1 MARYA
6 GSIASVVVGVLLV
19 VSSYGSNAAGY
30 ALIISGLLG
39 AIATTIFRPKTAS
52 QDLAAA
58 QELEIST
65 SSPGFPVPVVFGKYR
80 VTPNMM
86 HYDKGTFDISEIRGD
101 KPEGGKGGQKPKAP
115 VVGYNY
121 ALAYEMGVCMG
132 PIDAV
137 GHAYQTPGDI
147 PLRGPTSIKSE
158 GTLTIADAP
167 SPGDTMTVG
176 GVTYTWVTAF
186 TGSNQL
192 DVQSRAVAVEVI
204 RNAINGVEGWKG
216 IRYSNSI
223 AANPSV
229 ECLSPE
235 YDPENDVYTIVM
247 RARTGGVAGDSI
259 ATTETFTSGDNF
271 FDAATLGTTTAGVDD
286 FEYRTTFSG
295 DYVDIDLSSEEES
308 GTVRVYQ
315 GNATQTR
322 ASSGDSYQSLGM
334 NYRNV
339 CFAFYGVGGNYT
351 MGTTPAPKSH
361 SWIIYRLPKCI
372 RDDGTTV
379 SGIVTAGSATSG
391 HVNEY
396 AANPAAVVY
405 ESMVNKL
412 WGGGLSS
419 DYINEASFVTESEFF
434 RDKNIGVNFVVS
446 EQEELESYLDGLFQ
460 QLKMAVVW
468 DGLQY
473 KLKCFMN
480 PATTHGTINTLRK
493 SEIRGFAFSRGD
505 WNTTVNEIRAE
516 FIDEDRN
523 FRSNLVEVK
532 NAGNIAQQNGRIST
546 NRIQLPVFTDYNTAR
561 RMAYRVLQDNAYPL
575 GNCRFMLSRFKSQL
589 EVGSVFR
596 LIWDEFSTS
605 TVTIYFQVMKME
617 ADASDDEW
625 IKIEAREDINIP
637 AVSGEELSST
647 VPDAQAWELIDDI
660 DVSNVQLQEQPA
672 LESAELVPIKAFE
685 FPPIATVGQRTNVV
699 LLAQKTS
706 LSVLSIQYL
715 SSQRPVEITET
726 TTSIPGRT
734 YRRVFPAVPFRVRG
748 QQASFALSGVFKE
761 DFTDLARVNR
771 SADGFEFQL
780 NDPTRDETA
789 MLAAFGQ
796 VSSVGDHLSK
806 LTEAEEDYCVAGE
819 EMMHIGKIT
828 KLATNHYRATNIL
841 RGVFDSRVRSYVA
854 GDELY
859 LVAGSMHEG
868 VDSPEPKAG
877 ELAYFRGY
885 PIGTKGRVEAIGS
898 SIQIYHTGK
907 YLNTIDMDG
916 RYMKWGIRPLPPTIY
931 SVVDGG
937 STLTFT
943 FRPRWSNRGGGV
955 RGGFFED
962 QMRELQGSLD
972 GLRFQYQ
979 FLDAS
984 LTELGTKAGRRKT
997 FTLSEFIPGQMDD
1010 SAAGLAVMEPITKAT
1025 GGVRVLVWAEL
1036 EGLASIDTAEY
1047 RV

>member
-1 MARYA
+1 MGRYA
-6 GSIASVVVGVLLV
+6 GSIASIVVGVILIV
-19 VSSYGSNAAGY
+19 AQQYPAGV
-30 ALIISGLLG
+30 ALIVSGALG
-39 AIATTIFRPKTAS
+39 AIATAIFRPKTPSQELAS
-52 QDLAAA
+52 A

-86 HYDKGTFDISEIRGD
+86 HYDKGTFETTEVRGD
-101 KPEGGKGGQKPKAP
+101 KPDGGKGGQKPKAP
-115 VVGYNY
+115 VIGFNY
-121 ALAYEMGVCMG
+121 SLAYELGFCMG

-137 GHAYQTPGDI
+137 GHAYQTPGDV

-158 GTLTIADAP
+158 GTLTIDDLP
-167 SPGDTMTVG
+167 QVGDTITVG
-176 GVTYTWVTAF
+176 SVTYTFVSAF
-186 TGSNQL
+186 TGANQL
-192 DVQSRAVAVEVI
+192 LVKKRSVVVNI
-204 RNAINGVEGWKG
+204 IKNAINGAEGWKG
-216 IRYSNSI
+216 IYYSSSI
-223 AANPSV
+223 TANPDV

-235 YDPENDVYTIVM
+235 YDAEQDLWTMVL
-247 RARTGGVAGDSI
+247 RARTAGAAGDTI
-259 ATTETFTSGDNF
+259 ATTETFTGNSA
-271 FDAATLGTTTAGVDD
+271 FDGATLGTTTAGIDE

-322 ASSGDSYQSLGM
+322 VASGDAYQSLGM

-339 CFAFYGVGGNYT
+339 CFGFYGVGGNYT
-351 MGTTPAPKSH
+351 MGRQPAPKSH

-434 RDKNIGVNFVVS
+434 RDKNIGINFIVR

-493 SEIRGFAFSRGD
+493 SEIRNFSFGRTD

-516 FIDEDRN
+516 FIDEERN
-523 FRSNLVEVK
+523 FRANLVEVK

-546 NRIQLPVFTDYNTAR
+546 NRIQLTVFTDYNTAR

-575 GNCRFMLSRFKSQL
+575 GNCRFSVSRYKSQL

-605 TVTIYFQVMKME
+605 TVTIYFQVVKME
-617 ADASDDEW
+617 ADASDEEW

-637 AVSGEELSST
+637 AVAGEELSST
-647 VPDAQAWELIDDI
+647 TPDAQAWELIDDI

-672 LESAELVPIKAFE
+672 LENAELIPIKAFE

-706 LSVLSIQYL
+706 LSVISIQYL

-734 YRRVFPAVPFRVRG
+734 YRRVFPAVPFAVRG
-748 QQASFALSGVFKE
+748 QQASFAFSGVFKE
-761 DFTDLARVNR
+761 DFTNLSRVNR

-796 VSSVGDHLSK
+796 VSTVGDHLSK
-806 LTEAEEDYCVAGE
+806 LTESEEDYCVAGE

-841 RGVFDSRVRSYVA
+841 RGVFDSRVRSYEA

-868 VDSPEPKAG
+868 VDSPEKKAG

-885 PIGTKGRVEAIGS
+885 PIGTKGRVEPIGS
-898 SIQIYHTGK
+898 SVQIYHSGK

-916 RYMKWGIRPLPPTIY
+916 RYMKWGIRPLPPTIF

-943 FRPRWSNRGGGV
+943 FRPRWVNRGGGV

-979 FLDAS
+979 FLDSA
-984 LTELGTKAGRRKT
+984 LGELGTKAGRRKT
-997 FTLSEFIPGQMDD
+997 FTLSEFVPGSLSE

-1025 GGVRVLVWAEL
+1025 GGVRVLIWAEL
-1036 EGLASIDTAEY
+1036 NGLASIDTVEY